1 MGGGQDSPGASD
13 RISCFGKIRRP
24 CRPAGA
30 PPIGPK
36 FPGRTPDTF
45 FHRPPPSRSGM
56 KTGTDTHFMSANYT
70 GPGKHLLTEP
80 PLSGKASA
88 RHPDQPAREP
98 LAVESFRSTTNFTT
112 RLVKLPAHWLRLQ
125 FGAPKTPGGFSR
137 GEPKKTQIGTA
148 GRQADHFQT
157 SRFSFESAASFLTSS
172 LIFCASPLLAMSV
185 ESSASTMMLSLTPT
199 SVIGARF
206 RVRAS

>member
-1 MGGGQDSPGASD
+1 
-13 RISCFGKIRRP
+13 
-24 CRPAGA
+24 
-30 PPIGPK
+30 
-36 FPGRTPDTF
+36 
-45 FHRPPPSRSGM
+45 M
-56 KTGTDTHFMSANYT
+56 KTGTDTHLMSAHYT
-70 GPGKHLLTEP
+70 GPGKHLPTEP
-80 PLSGKASA
+80 PLSGRASVGN
-88 RHPDQPAREP
+88 PDQPARQP

-112 RLVKLPAHWLRLQ
+112 RWVKLPAHWLRLQ
-125 FGAPKTPGGFSR
+125 FGAPKTPGALRAGSR
-137 GEPKKTQIGTA
+137 NKTQIGTA

-185 ESSASTMMLSLTPT
+185 ESSARTMMLSLTPT

>member
-1 MGGGQDSPGASD
+1 
-13 RISCFGKIRRP
+13 
-24 CRPAGA
+24 
-30 PPIGPK
+30 
-36 FPGRTPDTF
+36 
-45 FHRPPPSRSGM
+45 M
-56 KTGTDTHFMSANYT
+56 KTGTDTHLMSAHYT
-70 GPGKHLLTEP
+70 GPGKHLPTEP
-80 PLSGKASA
+80 PLSGRASVGN
-88 RHPDQPAREP
+88 PDQPARQP

-112 RLVKLPAHWLRLQ
+112 RWVKLPAHWLRLQ

-185 ESSASTMMLSLTPT
+185 ESSARTMMLSLTPT